1 MFIRILLLLSIIEN
15 THSCHLTIKLKVLGG
30 TIMIIKVKIKSSY
43 GSELIYPVN
52 ETGRLFADLTK
63 TKTLTREAISIIKA
77 LGYTVEVEQELKT
90 L

>member
-1 MFIRILLLLSIIEN
+1 
-15 THSCHLTIKLKVLGG
+15 
-30 TIMIIKVKIKSSY
+30 MIVKVKIKQNY
-43 GSELIYPVN
+43 GSDLIYPVN

-63 TKTLTREAISIIKA
+63 TKTLTRETMSIIKA